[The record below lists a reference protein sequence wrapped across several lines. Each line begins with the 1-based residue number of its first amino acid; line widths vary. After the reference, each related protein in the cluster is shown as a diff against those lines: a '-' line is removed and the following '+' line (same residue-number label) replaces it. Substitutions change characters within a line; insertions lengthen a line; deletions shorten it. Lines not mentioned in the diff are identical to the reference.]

1 MAKMVSQAAGR
12 ALGLLISKYKTLG
25 GMPFDV
31 YNKLYDVL
39 VWPVIA
45 YWAAVWGDRSYSCI
59 EAIQNRAMR
68 FYLGV
73 GRYTP
78 SAGVAG
84 DMGWTS
90 TLIRQWKSVS
100 NVW

>member
-1 MAKMVSQAAGR
+1 MAKLVPQAAGR
-12 ALGLLISKYKTLG
+12 AIGLVIAKYKTLG

-31 YNKLYDVL
+31 YNKLYVAL

-45 YWAAVWGDRSYSCI
+45 YGAAVWGDISYSCI

-84 DMGWTS
+84 DMG
-90 TLIRQWKSVS
+90 
-100 NVW
+100 